1 MVACT
6 LDSPVALQS
15 AVLRA
20 EALRVD
26 SVVAVRA
33 SWIFGAL
40 VQDFFSW
47 FSTSP
52 HHIAQGCFLGEQGWI
67 VVASWGWWPG
77 QWPAFQLV
85 AGRKLCAP
93 GGGRAAGSALHELG
107 ELGSVTFPVE
117 AKVKI
122 QNSLHG
128 KGAQACQCGCSGRV
142 LASTWVRFWTAFED
156 DSCALCW
163 SGRLEDLGGG
173 CAPGPSRVC
182 TGEDTPVP
190 ESNQLRRHLDTGD
203 LRARGWTLEGFYFYL
218 NSPLLPS
225 LSPQFFF
232 SCVAQSL
239 A

>member
-77 QWPAFQLV
+77 QRPACLGLA

-93 GGGRAAGSALHELG
+93 GGGRAAGSALRTWWASIGYLSCG
-107 ELGSVTFPVE
+107 GKSKKSKTAFMG
-117 AKVKI
+117 KVPRLV
-122 QNSLHG
+122 NVA
-128 KGAQACQCGCSGRV
+128 AQAGCLHQRGCVSGRP
-142 LASTWVRFWTAFED
+142 LRTTAVHSAGRDGWRTSAGVALQVPAGSAQGRTHLFQRAI
-156 DSCALCW
+156 SCAGI
-163 SGRLEDLGGG
+163 STRET
-173 CAPGPSRVC
+173 CA
-182 TGEDTPVP
+182 
-190 ESNQLRRHLDTGD
+190 
-203 LRARGWTLEGFYFYL
+203 RAAGLWRDST
-218 NSPLLPS
+218 ST
-225 LSPQFFF
+225 
-232 SCVAQSL
+232 
-239 A
+239 